1 MRNFGSINEF
11 TNIYML
17 FNNSKIIEELNKLY
31 KVDFNKKRLGKS
43 KIKKFLNY

>member
-1 MRNFGSINEF
+1 MRDFGSINEF

-31 KVDFNKKRLGKS
+31 KVDFNKKKTR
-43 KIKKFLNY
+43 KI